1 MRDLVRHR
9 DFRLLFAGQTL
20 SMFGD
25 TAMLLVLAMWAK
37 ELTGSSSVAG
47 TVFGAVVLPSLL
59 APFGGILIDRFRR
72 RRVMIVVDVAT
83 AAAVL
88 CLLFV
93 HDRDDLWILYV
104 VGFVYG
110 ASLIAFQSARSALLG
125 SMLPDDLLGPANGSL
140 GTVREALRLVGPV
153 TGAALFAGF
162 GGHAVAVLDAA
173 TFLASALS
181 LAAMRTREPAPAP
194 REGRV
199 LAELTGGVRHLWRV
213 PLLRG
218 TVLATV
224 ACMLVLGLGETVMF
238 AVVDEGLAKP
248 VAFLGV
254 LGAVQGVGAIV
265 GGLVTTAT
273 IRRTG
278 ELRPIGVG
286 LALLAVG
293 CLLATAPD
301 VWVVCAGWLV
311 FGAGLPAAVVGITTA
326 IQRRTPVGLQG
337 RVFTAFELLAGGPQL
352 TSILV
357 GAALVALV
365 DYRVLL
371 VAMATGMGLAALY
384 AAVRLREPAGSPL
397 GDPPAVDHEPSGHRD
412 PLEQPPVVAD
422 EQQRAV
428 VGP

>member
-1 MRDLVRHR
+1 MRDLLRHR
-9 DFRLLFAGQTL
+9 DFRLLLAGQTL

-72 RRVMIVVDVAT
+72 RHVMIVVDVAT
-83 AAAVL
+83 AVAVL

-93 HDRDDLWILYV
+93 HDRSDLWILYV
-104 VGFVYG
+104 VGFLYG
-110 ASLIAFQSARSALLG
+110 ASLIAFQSARSALLA
-125 SMLPDDLLGPANGSL
+125 STLPDDLLGPANGSL

-153 TGAALFAGF
+153 TGAALFAGL
-162 GGHAVAVLDAA
+162 GGPAVAVLDAG
-173 TFLASALS
+173 TFLVSALS
-181 LAAMRTREPAPAP
+181 LAAMRSREPAPAP
-194 REGRV
+194 REGHV
-199 LAELTGGVRHLWRV
+199 LAEMTGGVRHLWKV
-213 PLLRG
+213 PLLRS
-218 TVLATV
+218 TVVATV
-224 ACMLVLGLGETVMF
+224 ACMLVLGFGETVVF
-238 AVVDEGLAKP
+238 AVVDEGLGKP

-254 LGAVQGVGAIV
+254 LGAVQGVGAIA

-278 ELRPIGVG
+278 ELRPIAVG
-286 LALLAVG
+286 LGLLAVG
-293 CLLATAPD
+293 CLLAIAPD
-301 VWVVCAGWLV
+301 VWVVCLGWLV
-311 FGAGLPAAVVGITTA
+311 FGAGLPATIVGITTA
-326 IQRRTPVGLQG
+326 IQRRTPMGLQG

-365 DYRVLL
+365 DYRLLL
-371 VAMATGMGLAALY
+371 VAMATGIGLAALY

-397 GDPPAVDHEPSGHRD
+397 ADPPVLDDELPGHVD